1 MVTKERFSQGMTVQQ
16 YLEQMTTNKDRL
28 LQALQEIK
36 IKPEDRKAFE
46 RLQKPLKILVIT
58 EDWCSD
64 ALTAVPVLV
73 KLAEGLSDV
82 EIRVFLRDKNPDLM
96 DQYLNQGQYRSIP
109 VFAFFDREMNEITRF
124 IERPVQVTEF
134 IEKKLRELRQALR
147 QEHQGEWRQAVVEEV
162 RSLLKV

>member
-1 MVTKERFSQGMTVQQ
+1 MVTTERFQQGMTVQQ
-16 YLEQMTTNKDRL
+16 YLDQMTTNKDRF
-28 LQALQEIK
+28 LQALQEVK

-46 RLQKPLKILVIT
+46 RLPKPLKILVIT

-64 ALTAVPVLV
+64 ALTAVPVLI

>member
-1 MVTKERFSQGMTVQQ
+1 MVTKERFQQGMTVQQ
-16 YLEQMTTNKDRL
+16 YLDQMTTNKERL

-46 RLQKPLKILVIT
+46 QLPKPLKILVIT

-64 ALTAVPVLV
+64 ALTAFPALV
-73 KLAEGLSDV
+73 KLVEGLRDV
-82 EIRVFLRDKNPDLM
+82 EMRVFLRDKNPDLM

-109 VFAFFDREMNEITRF
+109 VFAFFNREMNEITRF
-124 IERPVQVTEF
+124 IERPQQVTEF

-162 RSLLKV
+162 KSLLKV